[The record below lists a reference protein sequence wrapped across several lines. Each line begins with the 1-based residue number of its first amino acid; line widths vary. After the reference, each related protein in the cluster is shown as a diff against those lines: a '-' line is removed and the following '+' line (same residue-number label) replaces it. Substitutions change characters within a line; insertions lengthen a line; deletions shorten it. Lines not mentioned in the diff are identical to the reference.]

1 MTDKNIKYLIIFS
14 FIQFYLIGFFLRENI
29 AGGAEQDFVNFTW
42 PAILSFKNNFLSTLI
57 NYSSIGEGSPPLFH
71 ILNAYL
77 NPFTFSQIAFQ
88 GSITLI
94 SIANV
99 LIFAKIIEKKFE
111 FPKIDSFLYASV
123 FFILPFFRSSA
134 YWGLTENIGWL
145 FLLVSIYKYII
156 FNKTKEKKKIDIF
169 FIALFSSLALYTRPY
184 LIFFPIFLVFKTIFE
199 KNINLFK
206 NLSIYYFFLSIP
218 GFYLIYLWGGAIYLG
233 TGEEKINF
241 IQEYHNPKFILRNLV
256 IFSSIFFFYI
266 FPLELIFYL
275 KEKKIPS
282 KKNLLI
288 FFIFSSLLLILYY
301 LNYFDYL
308 HELNLGGGVVLKLV
322 KLFFNDQI
330 LFFLLVSSIGFTLIT
345 KYIFISKSNRILF
358 FSLIIY
364 CFPKYPL
371 QEYFE
376 PLMIILFFSLFDFEN
391 KLTQIKENKNI
402 TIFVS
407 YFLIYFI
414 GSYYYRY
421 FV

>member
-1 MTDKNIKYLIIFS
+1 MFMTDKNIKYLIIFS

-156 FNKTKEKKKIDIF
+156 FNKTKEKKK
-169 FIALFSSLALYTRPY
+169 
-184 LIFFPIFLVFKTIFE
+184 
-199 KNINLFK
+199 
-206 NLSIYYFFLSIP
+206 
-218 GFYLIYLWGGAIYLG
+218 
-233 TGEEKINF
+233 
-241 IQEYHNPKFILRNLV
+241 
-256 IFSSIFFFYI
+256 
-266 FPLELIFYL
+266 
-275 KEKKIPS
+275 
-282 KKNLLI
+282 
-288 FFIFSSLLLILYY
+288 
-301 LNYFDYL
+301 
-308 HELNLGGGVVLKLV
+308 
-322 KLFFNDQI
+322 
-330 LFFLLVSSIGFTLIT
+330 
-345 KYIFISKSNRILF
+345 
-358 FSLIIY
+358 
-364 CFPKYPL
+364 
-371 QEYFE
+371 
-376 PLMIILFFSLFDFEN
+376 
-391 KLTQIKENKNI
+391 
-402 TIFVS
+402 
-407 YFLIYFI
+407 
-414 GSYYYRY
+414 
-421 FV
+421 